1 MLPLKIE
8 IFRGSIKVSS
18 DDYKWRK
25 GLMTF
30 EMMLEEKKDE
40 SFAQGLEQGIEQGI
54 EQGAYNNKLETAEK
68 LLADNM
74 PPEIVVKYTGLPLEM
89 VIKLKGSE

>member
-8 IFRGSIKVSS
+8 IFRDSIRVSS
-18 DDYKWRK
+18 GDQKWRK

-40 SFAQGLEQGIEQGI
+40 AFERGIEQGI
-54 EQGAYNNKLETAEK
+54 EQGAYQKSLETAEK
-68 LLADNM
+68 LLADNIA
-74 PPEIVVKYTGLPLEM
+74 PEIVVKYTGLPLEM

>member
-1 MLPLKIE
+1 
-8 IFRGSIKVSS
+8 
-18 DDYKWRK
+18 
-25 GLMTF
+25 MTF

-54 EQGAYNNKLETAEK
+54 EQGAYQKSLETAEK
-68 LLADNM
+68 LLAINLSV
-74 PPEIVVKYTGLPLEM
+74 EQIAQITGLPLEM